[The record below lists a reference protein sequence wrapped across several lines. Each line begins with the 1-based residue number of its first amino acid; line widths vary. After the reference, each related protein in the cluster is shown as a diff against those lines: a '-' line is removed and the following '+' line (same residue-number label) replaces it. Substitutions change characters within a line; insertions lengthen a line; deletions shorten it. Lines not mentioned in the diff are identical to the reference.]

1 MNDPLLLNLSLPKCG
16 TLSVHE
22 YFADR
27 RSSHELYGRSFTS
40 AIEQAHHHHH
50 NNHAAILT
58 RLIQRR
64 FQDGRIEI
72 DASGFL
78 HPISTELMERYRDT
92 CFLRVMRDPHGW
104 VISYLDMLE
113 AKARDLTHEGRL
125 LHDRAASFERFY
137 LQRLDKSLRL
147 AELLDLQ
154 SWSMQQRS
162 KYITTAAAYWSDHC
176 ELALS
181 ELDHP
186 QLVTCQLGELS
197 TVLPYLRMK
206 ILPGTTALETRP
218 MAATR
223 RHNVSD
229 QGPARLQLE
238 QWLKNE
244 DFCET
249 TMQQLSN
256 CDRLHQVLI
265 DRLQCRSW
273 EGRTRDYRL

>member
-1 MNDPLLLNLSLPKCG
+1 VNDPLLLNLSLPKCG

-22 YFADR
+22 YFGDR
-27 RSSHELYGRSFTS
+27 RSSHELYGHSFLS
-40 AIEQAHHHHH
+40 AIELAHYHHDPHH
-50 NNHAAILT
+50 TAILS

-64 FQDGRIEI
+64 FQEGKLEI
-72 DASGFL
+72 DTSGFL
-78 HPISTELMERYRDT
+78 HPISTELIERYPYT
-92 CFLRVMRDPHGW
+92 CFLRVIRDPRSW
-104 VISYLDMLE
+104 ISSYLDMLE
-113 AKARDLTHEGRL
+113 AKAHDLTHEGRL

-137 LQRLDKSLRL
+137 LQRLDKSLQL
-147 AELLDLQ
+147 ADLLDLQ
-154 SWSMQQRS
+154 SWSMDQRS
-162 KYITTAAAYWSDHC
+162 KYLTAAAAYWSEHC
-176 ELALS
+176 KVALS

-197 TVLPYLRMK
+197 TVLSYLRMK

-218 MAATR
+218 MAASR

-265 DRLQCRSW
+265 DRLQCRS
-273 EGRTRDYRL
+273 